1 MNLDLLFFMFL
12 FIYLFIYF
20 LIVTVFNYVC
30 VSAFE
35 QGHLD
40 PWRSKSA
47 LIIIIKKTN
56 KPKNTRLKFNLD
68 KLMDP
73 AISQS
78 FQATIGGKFAPLI
91 TLEENLEAMTTNFNA
106 VLIETASDILGKY
119 RRKSKPWVTEEILE
133 RDLKKK

>member
-1 MNLDLLFFMFL
+1 MFL

-47 LIIIIKKTN
+47 LIIII
-56 KPKNTRLKFNLD
+56 
-68 KLMDP
+68 
-73 AISQS
+73 I
-78 FQATIGGKFAPLI
+78 I
-91 TLEENLEAMTTNFNA
+91 T
-106 VLIETASDILGKY
+106 
-119 RRKSKPWVTEEILE
+119 P
-133 RDLKKK
+133 

>member
-1 MNLDLLFFMFL
+1 MNMDLLFFMFL

-47 LIIIIKKTN
+47 LIIIIIIELSFFDFLWKKQTVV
-56 KPKNTRLKFNLD
+56 K
-68 KLMDP
+68 
-73 AISQS
+73 Q
-78 FQATIGGKFAPLI
+78 
-91 TLEENLEAMTTNFNA
+91 
-106 VLIETASDILGKY
+106 
-119 RRKSKPWVTEEILE
+119 
-133 RDLKKK
+133 

>member
-47 LIIIIKKTN
+47 LIIIINYYYTYLN
-56 KPKNTRLKFNLD
+56 
-68 KLMDP
+68 
-73 AISQS
+73 
-78 FQATIGGKFAPLI
+78 
-91 TLEENLEAMTTNFNA
+91 EA
-106 VLIETASDILGKY
+106 
-119 RRKSKPWVTEEILE
+119 
-133 RDLKKK
+133 

>member
-1 MNLDLLFFMFL
+1 MNLDLLCFLCFYL

-47 LIIIIKKTN
+47 LIIIIIIVDIQDKQKWA
-56 KPKNTRLKFNLD
+56 NL
-68 KLMDP
+68 
-73 AISQS
+73 
-78 FQATIGGKFAPLI
+78 
-91 TLEENLEAMTTNFNA
+91 
-106 VLIETASDILGKY
+106 
-119 RRKSKPWVTEEILE
+119 
-133 RDLKKK
+133 

>member
-12 FIYLFIYF
+12 FIYQLIYF

-47 LIIIIKKTN
+47 LIIIIIIMCTF
-56 KPKNTRLKFNLD
+56 LF
-68 KLMDP
+68 KL
-73 AISQS
+73 
-78 FQATIGGKFAPLI
+78 
-91 TLEENLEAMTTNFNA
+91 
-106 VLIETASDILGKY
+106 
-119 RRKSKPWVTEEILE
+119 
-133 RDLKKK
+133 

>member
-20 LIVTVFNYVC
+20 LILIVFNYVC

-47 LIIIIKKTN
+47 LIIIIIIIILYI
-56 KPKNTRLKFNLD
+56 R
-68 KLMDP
+68 
-73 AISQS
+73 IH
-78 FQATIGGKFAPLI
+78 
-91 TLEENLEAMTTNFNA
+91 
-106 VLIETASDILGKY
+106 ASNPTQILY
-119 RRKSKPWVTEEILE
+119 IQRNVNI
-133 RDLKKK
+133 

>member
-1 MNLDLLFFMFL
+1 MFL

-47 LIIIIKKTN
+47 LIIIIIIEN
-56 KPKNTRLKFNLD
+56 IFNNIMMDFLD
-68 KLMDP
+68 K
-73 AISQS
+73 
-78 FQATIGGKFAPLI
+78 KH
-91 TLEENLEAMTTNFNA
+91 
-106 VLIETASDILGKY
+106 ILLT
-119 RRKSKPWVTEEILE
+119 SVWF
-133 RDLKKK
+133 

>member
-1 MNLDLLFFMFL
+1 MNLPFFMFL

-47 LIIIIKKTN
+47 LISIIIIICYIRIVPRVWNVVSSAYT
-56 KPKNTRLKFNLD
+56 
-68 KLMDP
+68 
-73 AISQS
+73 
-78 FQATIGGKFAPLI
+78 APRSVFI
-91 TLEENLEAMTTNFNA
+91 
-106 VLIETASDILGKY
+106 
-119 RRKSKPWVTEEILE
+119 
-133 RDLKKK
+133 

>member
-1 MNLDLLFFMFL
+1 MFFMFL

-47 LIIIIKKTN
+47 LIIIIIIIIIFTIATH
-56 KPKNTRLKFNLD
+56 PWALL
-68 KLMDP
+68 
-73 AISQS
+73 S
-78 FQATIGGKFAPLI
+78 FAFLATCS
-91 TLEENLEAMTTNFNA
+91 A
-106 VLIETASDILGKY
+106 VCDFSLL
-119 RRKSKPWVTEEILE
+119 
-133 RDLKKK
+133 